1 MIQRLKH
8 THYIRRIKMQKYDI
22 QVTVSVLAK
31 TEADAEKEVM
41 LHMKAADVVLAN
53 PNVIEWELIEFIPSD
68 IKQSCCC

>member
-1 MIQRLKH
+1 
-8 THYIRRIKMQKYDI
+8 MQKYDI

-31 TEADAEKEVM
+31 TEADAEREVM

>member
-1 MIQRLKH
+1 MK
-8 THYIRRIKMQKYDI
+8 KYDI

-31 TEADAEKEVM
+31 TEADAEREVM

-53 PNVIEWELIEFIPSD
+53 PNVLEWELIEFIPSD

>member
-1 MIQRLKH
+1 ME
-8 THYIRRIKMQKYDI
+8 KYDI

-31 TEADAEKEVM
+31 TEADAEREVM

>member
-1 MIQRLKH
+1 MK
-8 THYIRRIKMQKYDI
+8 KYDI

-31 TEADAEKEVM
+31 TEADAEREVM

-53 PNVIEWELIEFIPSD
+53 PNIIEWELVEFIPSD